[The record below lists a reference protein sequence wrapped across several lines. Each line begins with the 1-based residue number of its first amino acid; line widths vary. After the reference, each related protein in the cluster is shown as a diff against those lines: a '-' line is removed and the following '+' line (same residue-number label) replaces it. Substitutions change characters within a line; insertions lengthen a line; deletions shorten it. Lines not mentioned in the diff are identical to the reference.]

1 MSFLNE
7 AGRRLAAAEKN
18 LVTIGRSASTAS
30 LTSMLTLVL
39 ALGLGLPGSVAAQEE
54 EGEPPAMVIDSPSV
68 TTVEQLLEAVRGS
81 WEVEDREDQERE
93 ARFKTSREEQEKLL
107 AAAKAKEAREEARSQ
122 ALEKDYQEK
131 EVTIAELT
139 EALDQRMGNL
149 GELFGVT
156 RQIAGDTRGN
166 VEASIT
172 TAQFGRERVD
182 FLEELGKS
190 KELPSIVE
198 LERLWSELVHEM
210 VEQGKVVEF
219 EADVYTPGGIV
230 KRNVT
235 RAGVFTVVSDGEYL
249 LWDPNQQ
256 QLQQLSR
263 QPPARFLDTIGEYAA
278 GPADGLTGLAIDPS
292 RGSLLAVLIETRGL
306 VERLPEGGAVGYTV
320 IALGILAGLLG
331 IFKMIV
337 LFVTGR
343 KVEAQ
348 KKNSRPDTSNP
359 LGRIL
364 AVAADNP
371 DADREQLELMLDEVV
386 LRESSKLESL
396 VWLVRIVSV
405 VAPLMG
411 LLGTV
416 TGMIRTFQ
424 SITLFGAGDPRMMAG
439 GISEALVTTMLG
451 LVTAIPLVLL
461 HAALANNTKKI
472 VDTLDEQSAG
482 LIAQQE

>member
-1 MSFLNE
+1 MRRAYRLISKMTIA
-7 AGRRLAAAEKN
+7 AG
-18 LVTIGRSASTAS
+18 LVAILLPFSA
-30 LTSMLTLVL
+30 L
-39 ALGLGLPGSVAAQEE
+39 AQEE
-54 EGEPPAMVIDSPSV
+54 GAPPAMVIETPTA
-68 TTVEQLLEAVRGS
+68 TTVDELLRAVREGF
-81 WEVEDREDQERE
+81 EVEKVEDAERE
-93 ARFKTSREEQEKLL
+93 RRFLQARDDQKQML
-107 AAAKAKEAREEARSQ
+107 ADAKAREAREEARSQ
-122 ALEKDYQEK
+122 ALEKTYQEN
-131 EVTIAELT
+131 EVKIAELE
-139 EALDQRMGNL
+139 EALEQRMGNL

-156 RQIAGDTRGN
+156 RQISGDTRGN
-166 VEASIT
+166 IEASIT
-172 TAQFGRERVD
+172 TAQFGLERVE
-182 FLEELGKS
+182 FLEQLGQS
-190 KELPSIVE
+190 KELPSITE
-198 LERLWSELVHEM
+198 LERLWAEMLKEM
-210 VEQGKVVEF
+210 VEQGKVASF
-219 EADVYTPGGIV
+219 EAEVYTPSGIET
-230 KRNVT
+230 REVT
-235 RAGVFTVVSDGEYL
+235 RAGVFSVISNGEYL

-263 QPPARFLDTIGEYAA
+263 QPPARFLDTVGEFASA
-278 GPADGLTGLAIDPS
+278 TDGLTGLAVDPS
-292 RGSLLAVLIETRGL
+292 RGSLLAVLIETRSL
-306 VERLPEGGAVGYTV
+306 IERLPDGGAVGYTV
-320 IALGILAGLLG
+320 ITLGIIAALLG
-331 IFKMIV
+331 FYKMLI

-343 KVEAQ
+343 KVESQ
-348 KKNSRPDTSNP
+348 KKNSRPDPGNP

-364 AVAADNP
+364 AVASDNP
-371 DADREQLELMLDEVV
+371 DVDREQLELMLDEAV
-386 LRESSKLESL
+386 LRESGKLESL

>member
-1 MSFLNE
+1 MFRLN
-7 AGRRLAAAEKN
+7 GFTSLKNGLAALAVVGLLLPAIAFAQDAEPTP
-18 LVTIGRSASTAS
+18 LVIEGPTPTTAD
-30 LTSMLTLVL
+30 
-39 ALGLGLPGSVAAQEE
+39 E
-54 EGEPPAMVIDSPSV
+54 
-68 TTVEQLLEAVRGS
+68 LLEQVKKG
-81 WEVEDREDQERE
+81 WEVEKREDKERE
-93 ARFKTSREEQEKLL
+93 ERFRAAREEQRSML

-122 ALEKDYQEK
+122 ALESEYQEK
-131 EVTIAELT
+131 EVTIAELE
-139 EALDQRMGNL
+139 EALEQRMGNL

-166 VEASIT
+166 VQASIT
-172 TAQFGRERVD
+172 TAQFGEERVE
-182 FLEELGKS
+182 FLEQLGAS
-190 KELPSIVE
+190 KELPSIRE
-198 LERLWSELVHEM
+198 LERLWEELVREM

-219 EADVYTPGGIV
+219 STEVFTPSGVETRDVV
-230 KRNVT
+230 
-235 RAGVFTVVSDGEYL
+235 RAGVFSVVSNGEYL
-249 LWDPNQQ
+249 LFDEGR
-256 QLQQLSR
+256 LQSLTR
-263 QPPARFLDTIGEYAA
+263 QPPTRFLDTISDYSGSTAA
-278 GPADGLTGLAIDPS
+278 LTGLAIDPS
-292 RGSLLAVLIETRGL
+292 KGSLLAVLIESRTL
-306 VERLPEGGAVGYTV
+306 IERLPDGGAVGYTV
-320 IALGILAGLLG
+320 IGLGILAFLLG
-331 IFKMIV
+331 IFKFVV

-343 KVEAQ
+343 KVESQ
-348 KKNSRPDTSNP
+348 KKKSRADKGNP

-364 AVAADNP
+364 SVASDNP
-371 DADREQLELMLDEVV
+371 DADREQLELMLDEAV

>member
-1 MSFLNE
+1 MF
-7 AGRRLAAAEKN
+7 RTT
-18 LVTIGRSASTAS
+18 TIRN
-30 LTSMLTLVL
+30 MKKW
-39 ALGLGLPGSVAAQEE
+39 VAASALLAFLPVTAVAQET
-54 EGEPPAMVIDSPSV
+54 EPGQMVIDVPQATSPDD
-68 TTVEQLLEAVRGS
+68 LLEKVRQGFVI
-81 WEVEDREDQERE
+81 EKDEDRRRVID
-93 ARFKTSREEQEKLL
+93 FEQRRDEQAQML
-107 AAAKAKEAREEARSQ
+107 ADAKAREAREEARSQ
-122 ALEKDYQEK
+122 ALEKEYQEK
-131 EVTIAELT
+131 EVKIAELE
-139 EALDQRMGNL
+139 EALAQRMGNL

-156 RQIAGDTRGN
+156 RQIAGDTRGL

-172 TAQFGRERVD
+172 TSQFGTDRVD
-182 FLEELGKS
+182 FLEGLGAS
-190 KELPSIVE
+190 KELPSIDE
-198 LERLWSELVHEM
+198 LTKLWAEMLHEM
-210 VEQGKVVEF
+210 NEQGKVVSYETQ
-219 EADVYTPGGIV
+219 VYTPTGIET
-230 KRNVT
+230 REVT
-235 RAGVFTVVSDGEYL
+235 RAGVFTVNSNGEYL
-249 LWDPNQQ
+249 LWDPNKG

-263 QPPARFLDTIGEYAA
+263 QPPSRFLDTIQEYTA
-278 GPADGLTGLAIDPS
+278 GDSGSLSGLAVDPS
-292 RGSLLAVLIETRGL
+292 SGSLLAVLIETREL
-306 VERLPEGGAVGYTV
+306 IERLPDGGAVGYTV
-320 IALGILAGLLG
+320 ITLGLVAFALGLV
-331 IFKMIV
+331 KMIW
-337 LFVTGR
+337 LFLVSR
-343 KVEAQ
+343 KVTAQ
-348 KKNSRPDTSNP
+348 KKNANPDTSNP

-364 AVAADNP
+364 AVAKDNP

-386 LRESSKLESL
+386 LRESGKLESL

>member
-1 MSFLNE
+1 MF
-7 AGRRLAAAEKN
+7 RTT
-18 LVTIGRSASTAS
+18 TIRN
-30 LTSMLTLVL
+30 MKKW
-39 ALGLGLPGSVAAQEE
+39 VAASALLAFLPVTAVAQET
-54 EGEPPAMVIDSPSV
+54 EPGQMVIDVPQATSPDD
-68 TTVEQLLEAVRGS
+68 LLEKVRQGFVI
-81 WEVEDREDQERE
+81 EKDEDRRRVID
-93 ARFKTSREEQEKLL
+93 FEQRRDEQAQML
-107 AAAKAKEAREEARSQ
+107 ADAKAREAREEARSQ
-122 ALEKDYQEK
+122 ALEKEYQEK
-131 EVTIAELT
+131 EVKIAELE
-139 EALDQRMGNL
+139 EALAQRMGNL

-156 RQIAGDTRGN
+156 RQIAGDTRGL

-172 TAQFGRERVD
+172 TSQFGTARVE
-182 FLEELGKS
+182 FLEGLGAS
-190 KELPSIVE
+190 KELPSIDE
-198 LERLWSELVHEM
+198 LTKLWAEMLHEM
-210 VEQGKVVEF
+210 NEQGKVVSYETQ
-219 EADVYTPGGIV
+219 VYTPTGIET
-230 KRNVT
+230 REVT
-235 RAGVFTVVSDGEYL
+235 RAGVFTVISNGEYL
-249 LWDPNQQ
+249 LWDPNKG

-263 QPPARFLDTIGEYAA
+263 QPPSRFLDTIQEYTA
-278 GPADGLTGLAIDPS
+278 GDSGSLSGLAVDPS
-292 RGSLLAVLIETRGL
+292 SGSLLAVLIETREL
-306 VERLPEGGAVGYTV
+306 IERLPDGGAVGYTV
-320 IALGILAGLLG
+320 ITLGLVAFALGLV
-331 IFKMIV
+331 KMIW
-337 LFVTGR
+337 LFLVSR
-343 KVEAQ
+343 KVTAQ
-348 KKNSRPDTSNP
+348 KKNANPDTSNP

-364 AVAADNP
+364 AVAKDNP

-386 LRESSKLESL
+386 LRESGKLESL

>member
-1 MSFLNE
+1 MS
-7 AGRRLAAAEKN
+7 RLMRFDRSNTIWAIVAASS
-18 LVTIGRSASTAS
+18 LLLSMFTAS
-30 LTSMLTLVL
+30 LGV
-39 ALGLGLPGSVAAQEE
+39 AQEAAPAE
-54 EGEPPAMVIDSPSV
+54 PHPPVIEGPTP
-68 TTVEQLLEAVRGS
+68 TTADELLQEVLKG
-81 WEVEDREDQERE
+81 WEVEKVEDKERE
-93 ARFKTSREEQEKLL
+93 RRFANAREEQRKLL
-107 AAAKAKEAREEARSQ
+107 AAAKAKEARAEARSQ
-122 ALEKDYQEK
+122 ALEKEYQEK
-131 EVTIAELT
+131 EVTIAEL
-139 EALDQRMGNL
+139 EDALEQRMGNL

-166 VEASIT
+166 IEASIT
-172 TAQFGRERVD
+172 TAQYGRSRVD

-190 KELPSIVE
+190 KELPSIAE
-198 LERLWSELVHEM
+198 LERLWQELVREM

-219 EADVYTPGGIV
+219 SAPVYTPSGIED
-230 KRNVT
+230 RNVI
-235 RAGVFTVVSDGEYL
+235 RAGVFSVISDGEYL
-249 LWDPNQQ
+249 LWDSSLG

-263 QPPARFLDTIGEYAA
+263 QPPGRFVGTVSEYLSAT
-278 GPADGLTGLAIDPS
+278 DGLAGLAVDPS
-292 RGSLLAVLIETRGL
+292 RGSLLAVLIETRNL
-306 VERLPEGGAVGYTV
+306 TERLPDGGAVGYTV
-320 IALGILAGLLG
+320 ITLGIIAALLAVY
-331 IFKMIV
+331 KMAS
-337 LFVTGR
+337 LFLIGR
-343 KVEAQ
+343 RVEAQ
-348 KKNSRPDTSNP
+348 KKVSRPDKGNP

-371 DADREQLELMLDEVV
+371 DVDREQLELMLDEVV

-424 SITLFGAGDPRMMAG
+424 AITLFGAGDPRMMAG

-451 LVTAIPLVLL
+451 LVTAIPLVLM

>member
-1 MSFLNE
+1 MF
-7 AGRRLAAAEKN
+7 RTT
-18 LVTIGRSASTAS
+18 TIRN
-30 LTSMLTLVL
+30 MKKW
-39 ALGLGLPGSVAAQEE
+39 VAASALLAFLPVTAVAQET
-54 EGEPPAMVIDSPSV
+54 EPGQMVIDVPQATSPDD
-68 TTVEQLLEAVRGS
+68 LLEKVRQGFVI
-81 WEVEDREDQERE
+81 EKDEDRRRVID
-93 ARFKTSREEQEKLL
+93 FEQRRDEQAQML
-107 AAAKAKEAREEARSQ
+107 ADAKAREAREEARSQ
-122 ALEKDYQEK
+122 ALEKEYQEK
-131 EVTIAELT
+131 EVKIAELE
-139 EALDQRMGNL
+139 EALAQRMGNL

-156 RQIAGDTRGN
+156 RQIAGDTRGL

-172 TAQFGRERVD
+172 TSQFGTDRVD
-182 FLEELGKS
+182 FLEGLGAS
-190 KELPSIVE
+190 KELPSIDE
-198 LERLWSELVHEM
+198 LTKLWAEMLHEM
-210 VEQGKVVEF
+210 NEQGKVVSYETQ
-219 EADVYTPGGIV
+219 VYTPTGIETREV
-230 KRNVT
+230 P
-235 RAGVFTVVSDGEYL
+235 RAGVFTVISNGEYL
-249 LWDPNQQ
+249 LWDPNKG

-263 QPPARFLDTIGEYAA
+263 QPPSRFLDTIQEYTA
-278 GPADGLTGLAIDPS
+278 GDSGSLSGLAVDPS
-292 RGSLLAVLIETRGL
+292 SGSLLAVLIETREL
-306 VERLPEGGAVGYTV
+306 IERLPDGGAVGYTV
-320 IALGILAGLLG
+320 ITLGLVAFALGLV
-331 IFKMIV
+331 KMIW
-337 LFVTGR
+337 LFLVSR
-343 KVEAQ
+343 KVTAQ
-348 KKNSRPDTSNP
+348 KKNANPDTSNP

-364 AVAADNP
+364 AVAKDNP

-386 LRESSKLESL
+386 LRESGKLESL

>member
-1 MSFLNE
+1 MARLMQFEGLKKFW
-7 AGRRLAAAEKN
+7 AGTAVASLLLGGFTPSLAVAQEAAAEPTP
-18 LVTIGRSASTAS
+18 LVIEGPRPTTADD
-30 LTSMLTLVL
+30 LLR
-39 ALGLGLPGSVAAQEE
+39 E
-54 EGEPPAMVIDSPSV
+54 VIK
-68 TTVEQLLEAVRGS
+68 G
-81 WEVEDREDQERE
+81 WEVEKLEDKERERRFANAREDQRKLLSEAKATE
-93 ARFKTSREEQEKLL
+93 AR
-107 AAAKAKEAREEARSQ
+107 AEARSQ
-122 ALEKDYQEK
+122 ALEKEYQEK

-139 EALDQRMGNL
+139 EALKLRMGNL

-166 VEASIT
+166 IEASIT
-172 TAQFGRERVD
+172 TAQFGRERVE

-190 KELPSIVE
+190 KELPSIAE
-198 LERLWSELVHEM
+198 LERLWQELVREM

-219 EADVYTPGGIV
+219 ETTVYTPTGIET
-230 KRNVT
+230 RNVV
-235 RAGVFTVVSDGEYL
+235 RAGVFSVISQGEYL
-249 LWDPNQQ
+249 LWDPNQG

-263 QPPARFLDTIGEYAA
+263 QPPARFVDTVGEYQSAT
-278 GPADGLTGLAIDPS
+278 GGLAGLAVDPS

-306 VERLPEGGAVGYTV
+306 TERIPEGGPVGYSV
-320 IALGILAGLLG
+320 IFLGIVAALLG
-331 IFKMIV
+331 IYKMIV
-337 LFVTGR
+337 LTITGR

-348 KKNSRPDTSNP
+348 KKNSRPDHGNP

-371 DADREQLELMLDEVV
+371 DVDREQLELMLDEVV

-416 TGMIRTFQ
+416 TGMIKTFQ

-451 LVTAIPLVLL
+451 LVTAIPLVLM
-461 HAALANNTKKI
+461 HAALANSTKKI

>member
-1 MSFLNE
+1 MARLMQFEGLKKFWAGTAVASLLLGSFTPSLAVAQE
-7 AGRRLAAAEKN
+7 AAAEPTP
-18 LVTIGRSASTAS
+18 LVIEGPRPTTADD
-30 LTSMLTLVL
+30 LLR
-39 ALGLGLPGSVAAQEE
+39 E
-54 EGEPPAMVIDSPSV
+54 VIK
-68 TTVEQLLEAVRGS
+68 G
-81 WEVEDREDQERE
+81 WEVEKLEDKERERRFANAREDQRKLLSEAKATE
-93 ARFKTSREEQEKLL
+93 AR
-107 AAAKAKEAREEARSQ
+107 AEARSQ
-122 ALEKDYQEK
+122 ALEKEYQEN

-139 EALDQRMGNL
+139 EALKLRMGNL

-166 VEASIT
+166 IEASIT
-172 TAQFGRERVD
+172 TAQFGRERVE

-190 KELPSIVE
+190 KELPSIAE
-198 LERLWSELVHEM
+198 LERLWQELVREM

-219 EADVYTPGGIV
+219 ETTVYTPTGV
-230 KRNVT
+230 ETRNVV
-235 RAGVFTVVSDGEYL
+235 RAGVFSVISQGEYL
-249 LWDPNQQ
+249 LWDPNQG

-263 QPPARFLDTIGEYAA
+263 QPPSRFVDTVGEYQSAT
-278 GPADGLTGLAIDPS
+278 GGLAGLAVDPS

-306 VERLPEGGAVGYTV
+306 TERIPEGGPVGYSV
-320 IALGILAGLLG
+320 IFLGIVAALLG
-331 IFKMIV
+331 IYKMIV
-337 LFVTGR
+337 LTITGR

-348 KKNSRPDTSNP
+348 KKNSRPDNGNP

-371 DADREQLELMLDEVV
+371 DVDREQLELMLDEVV

-416 TGMIRTFQ
+416 TGMIKTFQ

-451 LVTAIPLVLL
+451 LVTAIPLVLM
-461 HAALANNTKKI
+461 HAALANSTKKI

>member
-1 MSFLNE
+1 MFRLNHLNGLKNVLTGTAA
-7 AGRRLAAAEKN
+7 AGLLLGGIAPSLATAQDAAAEPTP
-18 LVTIGRSASTAS
+18 LVIEGPMPTTADELLQEVIKGWNVEKVEDVERERRFASARDD
-30 LTSMLTLVL
+30 
-39 ALGLGLPGSVAAQEE
+39 QK
-54 EGEPPAMVIDSPSV
+54 
-68 TTVEQLLEAVRGS
+68 QLLG
-81 WEVEDREDQERE
+81 
-93 ARFKTSREEQEKLL
+93 
-107 AAAKAKEAREEARSQ
+107 AAKAKEARAEARSQ
-122 ALEKDYQEK
+122 ALETEYQEK
-131 EVTIAELT
+131 EVTIAELEEVLET
-139 EALDQRMGNL
+139 RMGNL

-172 TAQFGRERVD
+172 TAQYGRERVE

-198 LERLWSELVHEM
+198 LERLWHELVREM
-210 VEQGKVVEF
+210 VEQGKVVSFDSE
-219 EADVYTPGGIV
+219 VYTPGGIET
-230 KRNVT
+230 RSVT
-235 RAGVFTVVSDGEYL
+235 RAGVFSVISEGEYL
-249 LWDPNQQ
+249 LWDSNLG
-256 QLQQLSR
+256 QLQKLSR
-263 QPPARFLDTIGEYAA
+263 QPPGRFLSTVSEYQ
-278 GPADGLTGLAIDPS
+278 GSDGVAGLAVDPS
-292 RGSLLAVLIETRGL
+292 RGSLLAVLIETRQL
-306 VERLPEGGAVGYTV
+306 SERLPEGGAVGYSV
-320 IALGILAGLLG
+320 ITLGIIAALLG
-331 IFKMIV
+331 IYKMFV
-337 LFVTGR
+337 LTITGR
-343 KVEAQ
+343 KVQAQ
-348 KKNSRPDTSNP
+348 KKTSRPDKSNP

-371 DADREQLELMLDEVV
+371 DVDREQLELMLDEVV

-416 TGMIRTFQ
+416 TGMIKTFQ

-451 LVTAIPLVLL
+451 LVTAIPLVLM
-461 HAALANNTKKI
+461 HAALANSTKKI

>member
-1 MSFLNE
+1 MSVHENGWRSSALV
-7 AGRRLAAAEKN
+7 ASRPLAT
-18 LVTIGRSASTAS
+18 LL
-30 LTSMLTLVL
+30 LTGAL
-39 ALGLGLPGSVAAQEE
+39 AFAGLGVSAASAQD
-54 EGEPPAMVIDSPSV
+54 MVIDAPKA
-68 TTVEQLLEAVRGS
+68 TTADELLRQVREGYEVEKLEDKERERRFANARADQKQLLA
-81 WEVEDREDQERE
+81 D
-93 ARFKTSREEQEKLL
+93 
-107 AAAKAKEAREEARSQ
+107 AKAKEKREEARSQ
-122 ALEKDYQEK
+122 ALEKSYQEK
-131 EVTIAELT
+131 EVEIAELT
-139 EALDQRMGNL
+139 EALEQRMGNL

-156 RQIAGDTRGN
+156 RQISGDTRGN
-166 VEASIT
+166 IEASIT
-172 TAQFGRERVD
+172 TAQFGMDRVD
-182 FLEELGKS
+182 FLLELGKS
-190 KELPSIVE
+190 KALPSIGE
-198 LERLWSELVHEM
+198 LERLWAEMVHEM

-219 EADVYTPGGIV
+219 EADVYTPGGIE
-230 KRNVT
+230 KRQVT
-235 RAGVFTVVSDGEYL
+235 RAGVFTVISDGEYL
-249 LWDPNQQ
+249 LWDPNQR

-263 QPPARFLDTIGEYAA
+263 QPPGRFLETIGEYDSGAEGA
-278 GPADGLTGLAIDPS
+278 LTGLAVDPS

-306 VERLPEGGAVGYTV
+306 TERLPEGGAVGYTV
-320 IALGILAGLLG
+320 ITLGLLAFALGV
-331 IFKMIV
+331 FKMLQ

-343 KVEAQ
+343 KVAAQ

-386 LRESSKLESL
+386 LRESGKLESL
-396 VWLVRIVSV
+396 IWLVRIVSV

>member
-1 MSFLNE
+1 MS
-7 AGRRLAAAEKN
+7 
-18 LVTIGRSASTAS
+18 RSIIVRNMKKWVAAST
-30 LTSMLTLVL
+30 LL
-39 ALGLGLPGSVAAQEE
+39 AFLPITAVAQET
-54 EGEPPAMVIDSPSV
+54 EPGQMVIDVPQATSPDD
-68 TTVEQLLEAVRGS
+68 LLEKVRQGFV
-81 WEVEDREDQERE
+81 VEKREDTERVQIFE
-93 ARFKTSREEQEKLL
+93 RRRDEQAQML
-107 AAAKAKEAREEARSQ
+107 ADAKAREAREEARSQ
-122 ALEKDYQEK
+122 ALEKEYQEK
-131 EVTIAELT
+131 EVKIAELE
-139 EALDQRMGNL
+139 EALAERMGNL

-156 RQIAGDTRGN
+156 RQIAGDTRGL

-172 TAQFGRERVD
+172 TSQFGRDRVD
-182 FLEELGKS
+182 FLETLGAS
-190 KELPSIVE
+190 KELPSIEE
-198 LERLWSELVHEM
+198 LTKLWAEM
-210 VEQGKVVEF
+210 LQEMNEQGKVVSYETQ
-219 EADVYTPGGIV
+219 VYTPTGIET
-230 KRNVT
+230 REVT
-235 RAGVFTVVSDGEYL
+235 RAGVFTVISNGEYL
-249 LWDPNQQ
+249 LWDPNKG

-263 QPPARFLDTIGEYAA
+263 QPPSRFLDTIGEYTA
-278 GPADGLTGLAIDPS
+278 GEAGSLTGLAVDPS
-292 RGSLLAVLIETRGL
+292 SGSLLAVLIETREL
-306 VERLPEGGAVGYTV
+306 IERLPDGGAVGYTV
-320 IALGILAGLLG
+320 IALGLIAFALG
-331 IFKMIV
+331 VVKMLW
-337 LFVTGR
+337 LFVVSR
-343 KVEAQ
+343 KVNAQ
-348 KKNSRPDTSNP
+348 KKNANPDTSNP

-364 AVAADNP
+364 AVAKDNP

-386 LRESSKLESL
+386 LRESGKLESL

>member
-1 MSFLNE
+1 MRRWNE
-7 AGRRLAAAEKN
+7 SMIGFEKSVSRMIAIALLVTLMPVSALAQDAAE
-18 LVTIGRSASTAS
+18 A
-30 LTSMLTLVL
+30 
-39 ALGLGLPGSVAAQEE
+39 
-54 EGEPPAMVIDSPSV
+54 PAMVIDVPQATSADD
-68 TTVEQLLEAVRGS
+68 LLKKVREGF
-81 WEVEDREDQERE
+81 EVRKRENAQRE
-93 ARFKTSREEQEKLL
+93 ARFKSARNEQQQML
-107 AAAKAKEAREEARSQ
+107 ADAKALEDREEATSQ
-122 ALEKDYQEK
+122 ALEKQYQENETK
-131 EVTIAELT
+131 IAELE
-139 EALDQRMGNL
+139 EALEQRMGNL

-172 TAQFGRERVD
+172 TSQFGKERVE

-190 KELPSIVE
+190 KELPEIAE
-198 LERLWSELVHEM
+198 LQRLWAEM
-210 VEQGKVVEF
+210 LNEMNEQGKIVEYQA
-219 EADVYTPGGIV
+219 EVYTPNGIE

-235 RAGVFTVVSDGEYL
+235 RAGVFTVISDGEYL
-249 LWDPNQQ
+249 LWDSNEQK
-256 QLQQLSR
+256 LQSLSR
-263 QPPARFLDTIGEYAA
+263 QPPARFLATIGEYES
-278 GPADGLTGLAIDPS
+278 GGDGLTGLAVDPS

-306 VERLPEGGAVGYTV
+306 VERLQQREGGAVGDV
-320 IALGILAGLLG
+320 IIGLGSIAFLLG
-331 IFKMIV
+331 VFKMAW
-337 LFVTGR
+337 LFLVGR
-343 KVEAQ
+343 KVTAQ
-348 KKNSRPDTSNP
+348 KKNSRPDTGNP
-359 LGRIL
+359 LGRVL

-371 DADREQLELMLDEVV
+371 DVDREQLELMLDEVV

-405 VAPLMG
+405 VAPLLG

-439 GISEALVTTMLG
+439 GISEALMTTMLG
-451 LVTAIPLVLL
+451 LVAAIPLVLL

>member
-1 MSFLNE
+1 MARQTQLE
-7 AGRRLAAAEKN
+7 GLKIVLVGTAAAGLLLGGFGVGSAMAQEAATEPTP
-18 LVTIGRSASTAS
+18 LVIEGPMPTTADE
-30 LTSMLTLVL
+30 LLEEVL
-39 ALGLGLPGSVAAQEE
+39 AG
-54 EGEPPAMVIDSPSV
+54 
-68 TTVEQLLEAVRGS
+68 
-81 WEVEDREDQERE
+81 WEVERIEDKERE
-93 ARFKTSREEQEKLL
+93 RRFANAKEEQRNLL
-107 AAAKAKEAREEARSQ
+107 SDAKAKEARAEARSQ
-122 ALEKDYQEK
+122 ALEKEYQEK
-131 EVTIAELT
+131 EITIAELE
-139 EALDQRMGNL
+139 EALKLRMGNL

-166 VEASIT
+166 IEASIT
-172 TAQFGRERVD
+172 TAQFGRGRVD
-182 FLEELGKS
+182 FLDELGRS
-190 KELPSIVE
+190 KELPSIVM
-198 LERLWSELVHEM
+198 LERLWHELVREM

-219 EADVYTPGGIV
+219 ETEVYTPTGIET
-230 KRNVT
+230 RNVI
-235 RAGVFTVVSDGEYL
+235 RAGVFSVISNGEYL
-249 LWDPNQQ
+249 LWDPNQG

-263 QPPARFLDTIGEYAA
+263 QPPSRFVDTVGEYEKATE
-278 GPADGLTGLAIDPS
+278 GREGLAVDPS

-306 VERLPEGGAVGYTV
+306 IERIPEGGPVGYTV
-320 IALGILAGLLG
+320 ITLGIIAALLG
-331 IFKMIV
+331 VYKMFV
-337 LFVTGR
+337 LTITGR

-348 KKNSRPDTSNP
+348 KKTSRADKSNP

-371 DADREQLELMLDEVV
+371 DVDREQLELMLDEVV

-416 TGMIRTFQ
+416 TGMIKTFQ

-451 LVTAIPLVLL
+451 LVVAIPLVLM
-461 HAALANNTKKI
+461 HAALANSTKKI

>member
-7 AGRRLAAAEKN
+7 ATRPFASSTSSSTSTSAWVIALTSLVALGVFLPGTAWAQEAEAPEMVIESPTITTAAE
-18 LVTIGRSASTAS
+18 
-30 LTSMLTLVL
+30 
-39 ALGLGLPGSVAAQEE
+39 
-54 EGEPPAMVIDSPSV
+54 
-68 TTVEQLLEAVRGS
+68 LLEAVRNS
-81 WEVEDREDQERE
+81 WQVEKAEDIKRE
-93 ARFKTSREEQEKLL
+93 ADFAEARADQNELLEK
-107 AAAKAKEAREEARSQ
+107 AKAEEARQEARSQ
-122 ALEKDYQEK
+122 ALEKEYQEK
-131 EVTIAELT
+131 EVTISELT
-139 EALDQRMGNL
+139 EALDLRMGNL

-156 RQIAGDTRGN
+156 RQISGDTRGN
-166 VEASIT
+166 LAASIT
-172 TAQFGRERVD
+172 TAQFGKERVE
-182 FLEELGKS
+182 FLEELGRS
-190 KELPSIVE
+190 KELPSIAK
-198 LERLWSELVHEM
+198 LERLWAEMVNEM
-210 VEQGKVVEF
+210 VEQGKIVEF
-219 EADVYTPGGIV
+219 EAEVYTPTGIV

-235 RAGVFTVVSDGEYL
+235 RAGVFSVISDGQYL
-249 LWDPNQQ
+249 LWDPVAQ
-256 QLQQLSR
+256 QLQELSR
-263 QPPARFLDTIGEYAA
+263 QPPSRFVDTI
-278 GPADGLTGLAIDPS
+278 ADFMGSTEPLSGLAVDPS

-306 VERLPEGGAVGYTV
+306 IERIPEGGPVGYSV
-320 IALGILAGLLG
+320 IVLGILAGILG
-331 IFKMIV
+331 VYKMIV
-337 LFVTGR
+337 LLITGR
-343 KVEAQ
+343 KVENQ
-348 KKNSRPDTSNP
+348 KKNSRPDKGNP

-416 TGMIRTFQ
+416 TGMIKTFQ
-424 SITLFGAGDPRMMAG
+424 AITLFGAGDPRMMAG

-451 LVTAIPLVLL
+451 LVTAIPLVLM